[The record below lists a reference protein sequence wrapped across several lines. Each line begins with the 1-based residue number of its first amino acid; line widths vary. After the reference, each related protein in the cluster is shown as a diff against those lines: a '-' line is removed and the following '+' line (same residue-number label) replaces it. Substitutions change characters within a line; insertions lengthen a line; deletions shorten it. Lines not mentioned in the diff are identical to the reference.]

1 MKVLIAT
8 AVIIGVVVFA
18 RRKPKTRKL
27 RKLPSKFRFLSGI
40 IQANNDYYNSLS
52 QEEQAE
58 FTRRVGEFIEYREW
72 IPRSMKEIT
81 MEMKV
86 IIASHAVQI
95 TFGYPALVLAH
106 FKRIILYP
114 IEYPSR
120 VTGKKHKGEVNALGV
135 IVLSWNHV
143 MDGVRIPDDGINLVI
158 HEIAHA
164 LEIENIVQNGE
175 WAFIPEDEM
184 KAFKKEARKV
194 IPEIDAGTSLLRPYA
209 ATNQREFFAV
219 VVENFFERPAQLR
232 EVHPTVYDLTAKILR
247 QEEWAAK
254 QEL

>member
-1 MKVLIAT
+1 
-8 AVIIGVVVFA
+8 
-18 RRKPKTRKL
+18 
-27 RKLPSKFRFLSGI
+27 
-40 IQANNDYYNSLS
+40 
-52 QEEQAE
+52 
-58 FTRRVGEFIEYREW
+58 
-72 IPRSMKEIT
+72 
-81 MEMKV
+81 
-86 IIASHAVQI
+86 
-95 TFGYPALVLAH
+95 
-106 FKRIILYP
+106 
-114 IEYPSR
+114 
-120 VTGKKHKGEVNALGV
+120 
-135 IVLSWNHV
+135 